1 MRLAGILQSSWPIAA
16 AIDMIPEAIWR
27 VFVSYGDTF
36 EGEIEQLALVFI
48 SCPPLVRIKLYTDLL
63 LLITSLSSSGR
74 FITF

>member
-16 AIDMIPEAIWR
+16 AIDMIPEAIWS

-36 EGEIEQLALVFI
+36 EGEIDLALVFI
-48 SCPPLVRIKLYTDLL
+48 SCPPLVRIQLFADL
-63 LLITSLSSSGR
+63 LLITFLNSSGR